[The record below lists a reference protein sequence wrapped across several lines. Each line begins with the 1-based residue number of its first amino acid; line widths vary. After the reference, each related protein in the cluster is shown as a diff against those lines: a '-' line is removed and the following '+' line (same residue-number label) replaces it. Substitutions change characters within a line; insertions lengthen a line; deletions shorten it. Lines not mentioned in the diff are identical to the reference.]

1 MKKIKLLILFNI
13 VLLSNI
19 MAFGQRSKELKCFDN
34 FEYNNSNKSRI
45 NAYLLAMLNYNM
57 YPHNLLGVDDG
68 AEAADSLSQNN
79 TAFLRDF
86 KRKMEPWFLTDKLKT
101 QTIGNTISVSSTNK
115 KNVLKKVSQP
125 LNITT
130 TSKPVIEFMHES
142 NGAGY
147 DPEAMLISTDD
158 YIILAWRGTDRV
170 SSNNTLMGKAIFEVG
185 EWFQTDFDFPLVSA
199 PSGISGRVHRGFN
212 SSINYNGLINR
223 IANRLVEL
231 DVNNKKLWI
240 TGHSL
245 GGAHAQLSALYLKKQ
260 HNIQPF
266 AVYAYAAP
274 GVGDQRFCNAIE
286 DVVPGSKLQR
296 FIYIYDPVPRVP
308 SSILPG
314 MQDYARAGQLNYY
327 SSEQGRKNYNY
338 DYKTEPK
345 YPGPFVC
352 HHHPQWYARAAFFE
366 LLDKNPEYNNKV
378 PDAPSMPTQGCT
390 ALDQQLA
397 EGRGNFLQSFLGIH
411 QDMEAGTYYIINYK
425 TGLYLNLKSS
435 DFAGN
440 GKSIRIGVHK
450 SNDRFRWRITNI
462 PQSPLGGYVITSKI
476 VDKVIEAKLRNV
488 GEQNSRVQTWNRW
501 SSAIPIRTHQEWE
514 IKRLNNGR
522 FHIKNM
528 KNRRFML
535 RATNN
540 GKIVLDDNTRDSSQW
555 YFVNAQQ

>member
-1 MKKIKLLILFNI
+1 MKNIKLLTLTCI
-13 VLLSNI
+13 VFLYTI
-19 MAFGQRSKELKCFDN
+19 TVFGQRKKELKCFDN
-34 FEYNNSNKSRI
+34 FEYDNSGKSRI

-57 YPHNLLGVDDG
+57 YPQNLLGVEYDTETSND
-68 AEAADSLSQNN
+68 LSQNN
-79 TAFLRDF
+79 TAFLNAF
-86 KRKMEPWFLTDKLKT
+86 KNKMEPWFLTDKLKT
-101 QTIGNTISVSSTNK
+101 QTLGTTVSIRGTGD
-115 KNVLKKVSQP
+115 KNVLKKVQQP

-130 TSKPVIEFMHES
+130 TSKPVIEFLHES

-147 DPEAMLISTDD
+147 DPEVMLISTDD

-170 SSNNTLMGKAIFEVG
+170 SSDNTLMGKAIFEAG

-199 PSGISGRVHRGFN
+199 PSGIPGRVHRGFN

-231 DVNNKKLWI
+231 DVNTKKLWI

-245 GGAHAQLSALYLKKQ
+245 GGAHAQLSALYLKEQ

-266 AVYAYAAP
+266 AVYGYAAP

-286 DVVPGSKLQR
+286 AAVPGSKLQR

-308 SSILPG
+308 ASILSG

-327 SSEQGRKNYNY
+327 SSEQGSKNYEYN
-338 DYKTEPK
+338 YKTEPK

-390 ALDQQLA
+390 PLDQQLA
-397 EGRGNFLQSFLGIH
+397 EGNGNFLQSFLGIH

-425 TGLYLNLKSS
+425 TGLYLNLKSN

-440 GKSIRIGVHK
+440 GKSIRIGPHGS
-450 SNDRFRWRITNI
+450 SNRFKWRITNI

-476 VDKVIEAKLRNV
+476 VDKVIEAKFGDV
-488 GEQNSRVQTWNRW
+488 GEQNSRVQTWDRW
-501 SSAIPIRTHQEWE
+501 SSAIPVRTHQEWE

-540 GKIVLDDNTRDSSQW
+540 GRIVLDDNTAISSQW
-555 YFVNAQQ
+555 YFVKI